1 MKQTVATWLRFSLVL
16 SLCIFVTLQLSAQ
29 GSVQKGTP
37 AGSGQVGGQTSIAQ
51 VPITSVS
58 LFSSG
63 VGYFVRQ
70 GRVEGS
76 GSLQFQVDQANMNDL
91 LKSMVVR
98 DLDGG
103 SILGMNYAS
112 QDPLARALAAFAVNL
127 SGDPSVSDILT
138 QLRGEQVQITASEV
152 ITGSILGIEMRTVA
166 TSSPAGGDTAQ
177 PRARAFLDLYTDSGV
192 RSVSLD
198 EVRTIKFLRA
208 DVDREIRLALGLIA
222 ASRNKD
228 KKLVAVRYEGNG
240 SRRLQIGYIQE
251 MPVWKTSYRLAIDP
265 TGVFM
270 QGWALVEN
278 TTDEDWKGVRLD
290 LVSGRPISFTM
301 DLYTPIYLKR
311 PEVSLGLAQAAVPP
325 AYEQGLASGASSRDM
340 AKSAAAPQA
349 SRYAEMAAPAPSG
362 FSLDQ
367 GVQSAALPAEAG
379 AFFQYTIN
387 SPVTIARRES
397 AMVPIVN
404 QKIEGERI
412 SIFNEQV
419 DPKRPMNG
427 LRLKNDTGL
436 DLNAGPITVFE
447 DGQYAGDAQ
456 IENLAPGV
464 ERLISFS
471 VDLDTEIAGR
481 SQSLPELLVSAS
493 VQRGTLVMT
502 RKLSR
507 ERTYTIRYDGT
518 KSRQL
523 LIEYPLDPDWK
534 LVRPTGSVEQTRSF
548 YRFAVPLTPRSS
560 SELTVR
566 EERTLSQSVV
576 LSSTGLDT
584 ITRYQSSA
592 GLSASVRAALAKL
605 VSLRTELDSLK
616 RSESE
621 QTRQLTQ
628 IYSDQKRIRDN
639 MSALD
644 RTSALYN
651 RYVSTLNS
659 QEDEIGSVSRKVDD
673 LKAQEAVKQKEIDNF
688 LAGLTI
694 Q

>member
-1 MKQTVATWLRFSLVL
+1 M
-16 SLCIFVTLQLSAQ
+16 
-29 GSVQKGTP
+29 GTP
-37 AGSGQVGGQTSIAQ
+37 AASAQIAGQTSISQ
-51 VPITSVS
+51 VPITSAS

-91 LKSMVVR
+91 LKSMVLQ

-103 SILGMNYAS
+103 AILGMNYAS

-152 ITGSILGIEMRTVA
+152 MTGSILGIEMRTVA
-166 TSSPAGGDTAQ
+166 GTSSTGGNPGQ
-177 PRARAFLDLYTDSGV
+177 PIERAFLDLYTDSGV

-198 EVRTIKFLRA
+198 EVRAIKFLRA
-208 DVDREIRLALGLIA
+208 DVDHEIRMALGLIA

-228 KKLVAVRYEGNG
+228 KKLVTVRYQGTG

-251 MPVWKTSYRLAIDP
+251 MPVWKTSYRLSIDQS
-265 TGVFM
+265 GVFM

-325 AYEQGLASGASSRDM
+325 AYEQGLASGASPREM

-349 SRYAEMAAPAPSG
+349 SRYAEMAAPAQSD
-362 FSLDQ
+362 FSLNQ
-367 GVQSAALPAEAG
+367 GVQSAALPTEAG

-404 QKIEGERI
+404 QKIQGERI

-419 DPKRPMNG
+419 DAKRPMNG

-464 ERLISFS
+464 ERLISYS

-481 SQSLPELLVSAS
+481 SESLPELLVSAN

-507 ERTYTIRYDGT
+507 ERSYTIRYDGT
-518 KSRQL
+518 KPRQL

-534 LVRPTGSVEQTRSF
+534 LVRPSGSVEQTRNF

-560 SELTVR
+560 TEFTVR
-566 EERTLSQSVV
+566 QERTLSQSVV
-576 LSSTGLDT
+576 LSSAGLDS
-584 ITRYQSSA
+584 IMRYQNSTE
-592 GLSASVRAALAKL
+592 LSASVRAALAKL

-616 RSESE
+616 RSEAE
-621 QTRQLTQ
+621 QSRQLTQ

-651 RYVSTLNS
+651 RYVTTLNS
-659 QEDEIGSVSRKVDD
+659 QEDEIGGITARIDD
-673 LKAQEAVKQKEIDNF
+673 LKAQEAARQKEIDSF
-688 LAGLTI
+688 LSALTLP
-694 Q
+694 